1 MILAREKEKC
11 KLERQIWVRVW
22 SFPKVS
28 LKALSHREQGT
39 EDALGT
45 NINIK

>member
-22 SFPKVS
+22 SFPK
-28 LKALSHREQGT
+28 LAWLYPIGNREQRMLWEQIST
-39 EDALGT
+39 
-45 NINIK
+45 